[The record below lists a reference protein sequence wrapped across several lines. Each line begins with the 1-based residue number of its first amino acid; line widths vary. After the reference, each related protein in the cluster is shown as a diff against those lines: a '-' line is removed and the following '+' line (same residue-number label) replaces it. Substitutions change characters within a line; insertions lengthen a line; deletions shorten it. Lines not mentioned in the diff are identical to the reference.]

1 MRAPGDGGGEA
12 AVGFASGAPGREAE
26 GRFRDLARELPH
38 GVRLRALEPH
48 ADARGS
54 LTEVYRQVWKGGAP
68 PVQWN
73 AVRSEPGVMR
83 GVHIHLGY
91 DEYYL
96 LLEGRLSVGYRDVR
110 PGSPS
115 EGRVGLVEL
124 SVRDPHVMMAPPGVA
139 HGLLFHEPSLLLV
152 ATTRY
157 WDPRNEL
164 GCHWLDPALGI
175 PWPLRRAR
183 LSERDAGL
191 PAWAEVAG
199 RVPPW
204 RG

>member
-1 MRAPGDGGGEA
+1 MGI
-12 AVGFASGAPGREAE
+12 ASGASGLDQDRSPLSNAS
-26 GRFRDLARELPH
+26 ELPH
-38 GVRLRALEPH
+38 GVRLRPLEPH
-48 ADARGS
+48 ADDRGS

-68 PVQWN
+68 PAQWN
-73 AVRSEPGVMR
+73 AVRSQPGVMR

-96 LLEGRLSVGYRDVR
+96 LLEGRVSIGYRDVR

-115 EGRVGLVEL
+115 EGRVGSVEL
-124 SVRDPHVMMAPPGVA
+124 STRDPRVMMAPPGIA

-152 ATTRY
+152 ATTSY

-164 GCHWLDPALGI
+164 GCHWRDPDLAI
-175 PWPLRRAR
+175 PWPVREAR
-183 LSERDAGL
+183 LSERDAAL
-191 PAWAEVAG
+191 PSWAEVAN